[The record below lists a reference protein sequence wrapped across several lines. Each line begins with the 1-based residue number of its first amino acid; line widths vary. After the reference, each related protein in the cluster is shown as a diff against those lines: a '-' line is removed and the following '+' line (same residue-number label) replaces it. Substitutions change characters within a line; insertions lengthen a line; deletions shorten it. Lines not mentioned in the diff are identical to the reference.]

1 MRDTEG
7 AGTMTDTSE
16 WRTHHEAS
24 ILPALGKPQRLLVR
38 GEGAHVWDE
47 AGKQYVDLLA
57 GIAVNALGHAHPAI
71 VEALT
76 RQASTLGH
84 ISNFFASPP
93 QIALAERVLA
103 LAAAPAGSSVYFSN
117 SGAEANEAALKIT
130 RRTGRSKIVAI
141 DGSFHGRTMG
151 ALALTAKAA
160 YREPFEPGVPGVVH
174 VPFGD
179 EAALRAAVDADTAAV
194 VLEPIQGESGVRRH
208 PAGYMRAAREA
219 TEAVGALLVLDE
231 VQTGIG
237 RTGSWFA
244 FQQPDIG
251 EGVTPDVVTLAKGL
265 GGGMPIGATLTF
277 GERTTQLLKPGQ
289 HGSTFSGNPLAT
301 AVGLAV
307 LTTVQ
312 DEDLLAHATDLG
324 ARARTALAA
333 LPEITEVS
341 GAGLLIGMEL
351 RDGNAKA
358 VANAALEAGWIVN
371 PVTETRVRL
380 APPLIITDDQLL
392 GFADAL
398 PGITASVAHSAADA
412 EGGA

>member
-1 MRDTEG
+1 MTDTEG
-7 AGTMTDTSE
+7 TGMMTGTSE
-16 WRTHHEAS
+16 WRSHHEAA
-24 ILPALGKPQRLLVR
+24 ILPALGRPQRLLVR
-38 GEGAHVWDE
+38 GEGALVWDE
-47 AGKQYVDLLA
+47 TGAQYVDLLA

-76 RQASTLGH
+76 AQASTLGH

-93 QIALAERVLA
+93 QIALAERILA
-103 LAAAPAGSSVYFSN
+103 LASAPVGSSVYFSN

-130 RRTGRSKIVAI
+130 RRTGRSKIVAV

-151 ALALTAKAA
+151 ALALTAKTA

-208 PAGYMRAAREA
+208 PAGYLTAAREA
-219 TEAVGALLVLDE
+219 TDSVGALLVLDE

-244 FQQPDIG
+244 FQDPHIG
-251 EGVTPDVVTLAKGL
+251 EGVTPDVITLAKGL

-277 GERTTQLLKPGQ
+277 GDRVTGLLTPGQ

-307 LTTVQ
+307 LTTIQ
-312 DEDLLAHATDLG
+312 DEDLLARAADLG
-324 ARARTALAA
+324 GRMRTALAA
-333 LPEITEVS
+333 LPQITEVS

-358 VANAALEAGWIVN
+358 VAGAALDAGWIVN
-371 PVTETRVRL
+371 PVTETRLRI

-398 PGITASVAHSAADA
+398 PGLIASVAPGAADA